1 MCWDNIFCGAGGI
14 DTISR
19 EVTIEVIRIM
29 YGCSVDPSDTTGRKV
44 RTSKGRMVANSDC
57 AVNNGIRKVQQKGNR
72 PAMGGIRVK
81 R

>member
-1 MCWDNIFCGAGGI
+1 
-14 DTISR
+14 
-19 EVTIEVIRIM
+19 
-29 YGCSVDPSDTTGRKV
+29 
-44 RTSKGRMVANSDC
+44 MVANSDC